1 MKKIVILFL
10 SIALSLGGVGLFA
23 EPAFSDV
30 QSKPWYM
37 DDLLTA
43 QEWGLI
49 PNTFNAQ
56 SLDEPITRGE
66 FTEAAI
72 RAYVRA
78 TGSLP
83 TDYQK
88 NVFTDPSSVYAELAL
103 HLGIIAGYPDNTF
116 KQSGEITREQMF
128 AMIYNLSTSIN
139 SQILPD
145 TGNISERIDSFK
157 NNFSDHDALS
167 LWAYDSAL
175 YVVESGIVSGTGDK
189 KLLPKAYT
197 SRAQALVILKNAF
210 EASEIEPVSS
220 KKMNSVLRSVE
231 PTWTT
236 VSTQPSYPTSRG
248 GGRRPEIIY
257 TPEELLVRLGNNP
270 VKYALIFGSADA
282 PRYQTAA
289 EALPNLVTVSVAVWQ
304 LDANGNKTTG
314 NRNITVNK
322 AIASTVKLIFAEI
335 YEGPEQFPMKDVGGY
350 AWRASSTSEHRWG
363 LAIDINARENYM
375 IRKDGTVVAGTHW
388 KPGVDPFSMKPDGDV
403 VTAFK
408 KYGFT
413 WGGDA
418 WPMSNDYM
426 HFSFLGE

>member
-1 MKKIVILFL
+1 MKRMIILFL
-10 SIALSLGGVGLFA
+10 SITLSIGGVNLFA
-23 EPAFSDV
+23 DPNFADV

-37 DDLLTA
+37 EDLLTA
-43 QEWGLI
+43 QAWGLV

-83 TDYQK
+83 VEYQR
-88 NVFTDPSSVYAELAL
+88 NVFTDASSVYAELAL

-116 KQSGEITREQMF
+116 KQTGEITREQMF
-128 AMIYNLSTSIN
+128 AMIYNLSTAID
-139 SQILPD
+139 SQTAPN
-145 TGNISERIDSFK
+145 TGNITERIDSFK

-167 LWAYDSAL
+167 FWAYDSAL
-175 YVVESGIVSGTGDK
+175 YVVESGIVTGNGEK
-189 KLLPKAYT
+189 QLMPKAYT
-197 SRAQALVILKNAF
+197 TRAQALVILKNAF
-210 EASEIEPVSS
+210 EASEVEPVSS
-220 KKMNSVLRSVE
+220 DEMNTVLRSIA
-231 PTWTT
+231 PSWTYVT
-236 VSTQPSYPTSRG
+236 SQTGTQTSRG

-289 EALPNLVTVSVAVWQ
+289 EALPNLVTVSVPVWQ
-304 LDANGNKTTG
+304 LDANGNKSTG
-314 NRNITVNK
+314 NRNVTVNK
-322 AIASTVKLIFAEI
+322 AIAETVKLIFAEI
-335 YEGPEQFPMKDVGGY
+335 YAGPEQFPMKDVGGY

-363 LAIDINARENYM
+363 LAIDINAHENYM
-375 IRKDGTVVAGTHW
+375 IRTDGTVVAGSHW
-388 KPGVDPFSMKPDGDV
+388 KPGVDPFSITPNGDV

-408 KYGFT
+408 KYGFS

-418 WPMSNDYM
+418 WSMSNDYM